1 MRRPIDDP
9 VRITGDR
16 ASHAEYGVGPAT
28 DYGCDIGTPVRAPFA
43 GRLRWYA
50 TTEGGLGVIIDGA
63 LATFYGQHL
72 SARSTPGDYAEGD
85 TVALSG
91 NTGTLTYGPHLH
103 CYVIV
108 HATGERLA
116 MEEYLTQFAGDNSRP
131 FAPPVIEEID
141 MSDARLIH
149 STSPERNATVLAAPG
164 HWHVFTAEEWSYF
177 SEQKGLNADIPI
189 IDVDGNPRAYDL
201 LHNIYAPNQVTAEQV
216 EAIITK
222 AGVSISNLNAADI
235 ARAVNDDAANRMRT

>member
-28 DYGCDIGTPVRAPFA
+28 DYGSDIGTPVRAPFA
-43 GRLRWYA
+43 GRLRWYD
-50 TTEGGLGVIIDGA
+50 TTEGGRGVIIDGT

-72 SARSTPGDYAEGD
+72 SARSAPGDYAEGD

-91 NTGTLTYGPHLH
+91 NTGTLTDGPHLH

-116 MEEYLTQFAGDNSRP
+116 MEEYLAQSAGSDARP
-131 FAPPVIEEID
+131 FNPPPEEID

-189 IDVDGNPRAYDL
+189 IDVEGNPRAYDL
-201 LHNIYAPNQVTAEQV
+201 LQHIYAPNQVTVEQV
-216 EAIITK
+216 EAIIKT
-222 AGVSISNLNAADI
+222 AGITTGSLSAADI
-235 ARAVNDDAANRMRT
+235 ARAVNDDAAARMRA